1 MLLLDTNILT
11 AMYVGNSKILTAL
24 DRSEDPDVATTII
37 NKVELLKG
45 RMDFLLKAE
54 SGVEVLRAQAW
65 FQETER
71 LLEEIPVVTFDSR
84 SAELFDE
91 LSQRSALRK
100 IGRAD
105 LLIGT
110 IPVPGG
116 CANALV
122 NRATI
127 VTRNLKD
134 FQRIPGLKLVNWMD

>member
-11 AMYVGNSKILTAL
+11 AMYSGNAKVLAAL

-54 SGVEVLRAQAW
+54 SGVEILRAQAW

-71 LLEEIPVVTFDSR
+71 LLQEIPVVTFDSR
-84 SAELFDE
+84 SAELFDQ

-110 IPVPGG
+110 I
-116 CANALV
+116 ALV
-122 NRATI
+122 NQATI

-134 FQRIPGLKLVNWMD
+134 FQRIPGLKLINWMD

>member
-1 MLLLDTNILT
+1 
-11 AMYVGNSKILTAL
+11 
-24 DRSEDPDVATTII
+24 
-37 NKVELLKG
+37 
-45 RMDFLLKAE
+45 
-54 SGVEVLRAQAW
+54 
-65 FQETER
+65 
-71 LLEEIPVVTFDSR
+71 LLEEIPLVTFDSR

-122 NRATI
+122 NQATI

>member
-11 AMYVGNSKILTAL
+11 AMYAGNSKILTAL

-71 LLEEIPVVTFDSR
+71 LLEELPVVTFDSR
-84 SAELFDE
+84 SAELFDQ

-110 IPVPGG
+110 I
-116 CANALV
+116 ALV
-122 NRATI
+122 NRATL

-134 FQRIPGLKLVNWMD
+134 FQRIPGLKLVNWLN